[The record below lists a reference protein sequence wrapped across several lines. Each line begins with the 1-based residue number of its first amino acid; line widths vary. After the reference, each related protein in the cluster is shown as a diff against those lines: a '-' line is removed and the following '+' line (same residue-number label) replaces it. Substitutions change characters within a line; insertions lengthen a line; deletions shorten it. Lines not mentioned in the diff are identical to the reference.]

1 MAKMFQ
7 GKDNRA
13 EEMAEAKALKSG
25 KISKA
30 QYVAGEKSEGHG
42 KGAAKKAD
50 AIKSGKMSAEKYA
63 AEHSKKMADGGKANR
78 DIMSPTDGWAAHGS
92 RIFKKM
98 ADGGY
103 VCGHR
108 SKQDY
113 GKK

>member
-7 GKDNRA
+7 GKQSPA

-30 QYVAGEKSEGHG
+30 EYVAGEKSEGHNARD
-42 KGAAKKAD
+42 AAKKAD
-50 AIKSGKMSAEKYA
+50 ALKSGKMSAKDYA
-63 AEHSKKMADGGKANR
+63 AGHKEPKKMADGG
-78 DIMSPTDGWAAHGS
+78 M
-92 RIFKKM
+92 
-98 ADGGY
+98 

-113 GKK
+113 GK